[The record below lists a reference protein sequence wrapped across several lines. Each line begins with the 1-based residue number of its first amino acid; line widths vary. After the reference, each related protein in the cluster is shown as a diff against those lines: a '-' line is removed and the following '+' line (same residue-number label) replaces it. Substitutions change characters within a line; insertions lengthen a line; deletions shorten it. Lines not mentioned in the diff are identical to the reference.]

1 MNKRLIASL
10 LIFFVVGIGLFY
22 FYKKSLKLELKNLSK
37 ELKVGSI
44 LDIGVLMNNSSNV
57 VKYKSDSL
65 RIVADLY
72 ENKDLSPAIILL
84 HGSSTKGRKLELNII
99 LGQKLYEEGF
109 TVLAID
115 SRGYG
120 DSEDP
125 PHLNVAE
132 DFNFSNDVY
141 TAIDFLISRTKI
153 DTSAIYL
160 FGHSFG
166 GGVAL
171 KPFFEDP
178 RVKKAILFGPPR
190 RYSERFFGNDIADR
204 ESIIKR
210 KVRDMQLSYNLN
222 FDVYKEV
229 IANQN
234 IEEYLS
240 KFQEVHKPVFF
251 IDCEGEDKK
260 DLMFLEKIYKKVSQ
274 PKEYWTVPGV
284 DHYLNTA
291 MFYTYPAY
299 NKNVIDNFV
308 SRVSDWLKK

>member
-1 MNKRLIASL
+1 MYTRIIKYSS
-10 LIFFVVGIGLFY
+10 IFFVLGIGLFY
-22 FYKKSLKLELKNLSK
+22 FYKTSLKSELKNLNK
-37 ELKVGSI
+37 VLEVGSI
-44 LDIGVLMNNSSNV
+44 LDIDLLINNSSNV

-72 ENKDLSPAIILL
+72 ENKDFSPAIILL

-125 PHLNVAE
+125 PQLKVAE
-132 DFNFSNDVY
+132 DFDFSNDVHE
-141 TAIDFLISRTKI
+141 AIDFLKSRTKI

-222 FDVYKEV
+222 FDVYKDV

-234 IEEYLS
+234 IEGYLA
-240 KFQEVHKPVFF
+240 KFQEIHKPVFF
-251 IDCEGEDKK
+251 IDCEEEDKK
-260 DLMFLEKIYKKVSQ
+260 DLMFLENINKKISQ

-284 DHYLNTA
+284 DHYLNTG
-291 MFYTYPAY
+291 MFYRYPAY
-299 NKNVIDNFV
+299 NENVIDNFV